1 MRLQLTWLVLL
12 LGLQGVAVAAQS
24 ESGLPLVGEEAERFL
39 RTADIVNVEHAGTR
53 GVTQPQKV
61 ELSDGH
67 QTCFA
72 VFKTI
77 DDYAM
82 KKVFD
87 DGTFELHFSDS
98 YRYEIAAYE
107 LDKLLGLGMVPPTVE
122 RRVRHEIGSLSL
134 WVEGAMTE
142 GDRLA
147 DPTLHPPDLARWN
160 DQIQTLRLFLQLIY
174 DSDYRNINNMLVTPD
189 WKIYKIDSSRAF
201 RNWKKLQPH
210 LELTRFSR
218 RILAALDGLER
229 ETVEDRLGDWLDKRQ
244 IDALWARRE
253 ILLELARKQVAERGE
268 EAVLFD

>member
-1 MRLQLTWLVLL
+1 MELTCLVLL
-12 LGLQGVAVAAQS
+12 LGLQSGLVGAQS
-24 ESGLPLVGEEAERFL
+24 EAGLPLVGKEAERFL
-39 RTADIVNVEHAGTR
+39 RTAEIVDVESAGTR
-53 GVTQPQKV
+53 GVTQPHKV

-67 QTCFA
+67 RTCFA

-82 KKVFD
+82 KKEFD
-87 DGTFELHFSDS
+87 DGTFEVHFSDS

-122 RRVRHEIGSLSL
+122 RRVRHDVGSLSL

-147 DPTLHPPDLARWN
+147 DGTLHPPNLAQWN

-201 RNWKKLQPH
+201 RHWKKLQPH
-210 LELTRFSR
+210 LELTRFSKR
-218 RILAALDGLER
+218 LLAALAGLDR
-229 ETVEDRLGDWLDKRQ
+229 EALDDRLGEWLDTRQ
-244 IDALWARRE
+244 IDALWARRG
-253 ILLELARKQVAERGE
+253 ILLDLARKQVAERGE